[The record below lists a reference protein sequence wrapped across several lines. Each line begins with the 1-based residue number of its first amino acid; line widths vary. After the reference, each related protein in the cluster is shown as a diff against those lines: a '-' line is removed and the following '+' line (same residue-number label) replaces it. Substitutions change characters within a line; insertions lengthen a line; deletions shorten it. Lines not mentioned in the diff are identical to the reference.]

1 MTQFRLFKLK
11 SSDLRIFSLNNQYF
25 HIRVHV
31 HVFKKSRIFE
41 KKKIELSQKIFEAQR
56 CFIPHFN
63 SLEELIWQNFMHV
76 YFKIDIS
83 WLKSQTPS
91 LLFHASDNFTKS
103 RFLKKKFCEFLV
115 KSQKLF
121 KLQKCVTSHFNSLEK
136 LIWPYFMHIY
146 FEVNRLWHI
155 SQNAI
160 LLFYALDFSK
170 FEKPKTRVCSS

>member
-41 KKKIELSQKIFEAQR
+41 KKIEFLITSQKLFEAQR

-63 SLEELIWQNFMHV
+63 SLEESIWQNFMHV

-83 WLKSQTPS
+83 WLKSQNPS

-103 RFLKKKFCEFLV
+103 R
-115 KSQKLF
+115 
-121 KLQKCVTSHFNSLEK
+121 
-136 LIWPYFMHIY
+136 I
-146 FEVNRLWHI
+146 
-155 SQNAI
+155 
-160 LLFYALDFSK
+160 
-170 FEKPKTRVCSS
+170 FEKEILWSFSQISETICYKNVRYPTIVTNITQYMIGT